1 MFISSYT
8 SIRYTRVVA
17 IKKKL
22 CWIYSCIYTFIVLVD
37 NYDPPQPWP
46 LYYRASSG
54 TQAAFTELPRK
65 DQFTAVLIN
74 STAIFSDFSGAEKQ

>member
-1 MFISSYT
+1 M
-8 SIRYTRVVA
+8 
-17 IKKKL
+17 
-22 CWIYSCIYTFIVLVD
+22 LVD

-74 STAIFSDFSGAEKQ
+74 STAIFSDFSGVGKQ